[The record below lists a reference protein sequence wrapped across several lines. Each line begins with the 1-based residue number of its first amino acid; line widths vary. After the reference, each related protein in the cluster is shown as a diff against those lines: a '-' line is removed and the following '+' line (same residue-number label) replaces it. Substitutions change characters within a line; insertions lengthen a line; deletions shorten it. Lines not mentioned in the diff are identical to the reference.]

1 MAPRPISGAAFRFPN
16 RGRQEPSV
24 TPLFRGEY
32 PPSLVAAE
40 GYSVKHGVWVKF
52 LTMADMRSSVEVGLE
67 DSLP

>member
-1 MAPRPISGAAFRFPN
+1 
-16 RGRQEPSV
+16 
-24 TPLFRGEY
+24 
-32 PPSLVAAE
+32 VAAE